1 MRNSLRLPVL
11 PFNLLI
17 ASLPEGISYLSWMQE
32 MEKILEGIR
41 KTPLESLLTV
51 VYDVCPCRRKAR
63 KIWQRQWMY
72 SSWAYGH
79 VPGFRLSF
87 VTWLRWI
94 SRIQNNDLIGRV
106 LITCLKVTWN
116 RDGEEMKCSVL
127 FCFPTGK
134 ACGAF
139 MVVSASPDL
148 YKPNGVVNP

>member
-63 KIWQRQWMY
+63 KI
-72 SSWAYGH
+72 
-79 VPGFRLSF
+79 
-87 VTWLRWI
+87 
-94 SRIQNNDLIGRV
+94 
-106 LITCLKVTWN
+106 
-116 RDGEEMKCSVL
+116 
-127 FCFPTGK
+127 
-134 ACGAF
+134 
-139 MVVSASPDL
+139 
-148 YKPNGVVNP
+148 